1 MRRPDPVRETSALLQ
16 VLGGDLLDAL
26 GAQIAVLDAK
36 GRVVAVNER
45 WKRFARENG
54 GDGSGCYVGADY
66 LAACESASQ
75 RGDEAAGR
83 VLSALR
89 ELLGGARGFFEVE
102 YPCHSPTEQR
112 WFVAHLSS
120 FTHDGDVFVVTAH
133 EEITARMA
141 VEQRLESANAEL
153 DAINHELQQA
163 LGRERQMARTDDLTG
178 IGNRRRFFE
187 VAETLFAVARRYRTP
202 FSLCIFDIDSFKQI
216 NDRLG
221 HLGGDEILRQVARV
235 TASQTRDADLVARY
249 GGEEF
254 ILAMPNTEAG
264 GAFAAAENIR
274 EAIAARRQCWQGVE
288 IRVTVS
294 AGVAQML
301 PDEGSLDILI
311 GRADAALYEA
321 KAAGR
326 NCTRVAAQK
335 AAP

>member
-1 MRRPDPVRETSALLQ
+1 VQEESALLQ

-26 GAQIAVLDAK
+26 AAQIAVLDAS

-45 WKRFARENG
+45 WKRFARDNG
-54 GDGSGCYVGADY
+54 GEGAGCYVGADY
-66 LAACESASQ
+66 VAACESAAKL
-75 RGDEAAGR
+75 GDDGAVR

-89 ELLGGARGFFEVE
+89 DLMGGARGFFQVE

-120 FTHDGDVFVVTAH
+120 FTHDGQVFLVAAH
-133 EEITARMA
+133 EEITSRVAM
-141 VEQRLESANAEL
+141 EQRLEGANAEL

-163 LGRERQMARTDDLTG
+163 LGRERQTARTDELTG

-202 FSLCIFDIDSFKQI
+202 LSLCIFDIDNFKQI
-216 NDRLG
+216 NDRVG
-221 HLGGDEILRQVARV
+221 HLGGDEVLRQVARI
-235 TASQTRDADLVARY
+235 TASQTREADLVARY

-254 ILAMPNTEAG
+254 ILAMPNTESH

-274 EAIAARRQCWQGVE
+274 EAIAARRQSWQGAE
-288 IRVTVS
+288 INATVS

-301 PDEGSLDILI
+301 PDEESLDTLI
-311 GRADAALYEA
+311 ARADAALYEA

-326 NCTRVAAQK
+326 NCTRVAGAR
-335 AAP
+335 